1 MKAGSLTQK
10 KALLKKK
17 RPCFQ
22 VNVSS
27 LTLALAGSLL
37 VPLMPAQAQSASP
50 TSADQ
55 NTQEL
60 LRQQARERALREQQE
75 SAPDV
80 RLERPVQVAPD
91 RIPHDEAPC
100 FPIKE
105 IRLEGEDA
113 HQFHWALKAAD
124 PAHDPA
130 TGQCLG
136 TIGINVVLKR
146 VQNAIVARGFV
157 TTRVL
162 AAPQDLTQGLLTL
175 TLVPGRI
182 RAIRFVEGTDSRA
195 TVWNA
200 LPAQPGDLLNLRD
213 IEQGLE
219 NFKHV
224 PTAEADIQIAPTEGD
239 NARPGESDLLI
250 RWMQSRR
257 FRANLSLDDSGSA
270 ATGELQAGAT
280 LSWDHL
286 LRANDLFYV
295 NLGHDVFN
303 HEDQGTRS
311 WTLHYDAPLG
321 YWLLGATASGYEYRQ
336 TVAGDSQS
344 YVYSGS
350 SHNAELRVSR
360 LLFRNATTK
369 FGTYGRGWYRDSDNF
384 IDDTEVLV
392 QRRRMAGWEVGFT
405 HRQFF
410 GAATVDTNVTL
421 RHGTGAWGALAAPEE
436 AFGEGTSR
444 FKLITAD
451 AQLSVP
457 FQWGQQRLRYT
468 GAWRA
473 QWNRTPLVPQ
483 DRFAIGGRYTVRG
496 FDGEASLSGERGWL
510 WRNDLGLT
518 LGGGQELYVG
528 ADVGHVRGPSTRGQ
542 LGHRLAGA
550 VIGLRGGAGRMYW
563 DVFVGAPLDAPDG
576 FPTAYTTTGFNL
588 SWSY

>member
-1 MKAGSLTQK
+1 MGTEG
-10 KALLKKK
+10 
-17 RPCFQ
+17 
-22 VNVSS
+22 VN
-27 LTLALAGSLL
+27 T
-37 VPLMPAQAQSASP
+37 
-50 TSADQ
+50 
-55 NTQEL
+55 
-60 LRQQARERALREQQE
+60 
-75 SAPDV
+75 
-80 RLERPVQVAPD
+80 
-91 RIPHDEAPC
+91 
-100 FPIKE
+100 
-105 IRLEGEDA
+105 
-113 HQFHWALKAAD
+113 
-124 PAHDPA
+124 
-130 TGQCLG
+130 
-136 TIGINVVLKR
+136 VLKR

-162 AAPQDLTQGLLTL
+162 AAPQDLKRGVLTL

-182 RAIRFVEGTDSRA
+182 RTIRFAPDTDARA
-195 TVWNA
+195 TAWNA
-200 LPAQPGDLLNLRD
+200 VPADAGDLLNLRD

-219 NFKHV
+219 NFKRV

-250 RWMQSRR
+250 RWMQPRR

-286 LRANDLFYV
+286 LRANDLFYL

-303 HEDQGTRS
+303 HEGQGTRS
-311 WTLHYDAPLG
+311 WTVHYDVPLG
-321 YWLLGATASGYEYRQ
+321 YWLLGATASGYEYHQ
-336 TVAGDSQS
+336 SVAGDSQS

-369 FGTYGRGWYRDSDNF
+369 FGVYGRGWYRDSDNF

-392 QRRRMAGWEVGFT
+392 QRRRMAGWEVGLT
-405 HRQFF
+405 HRQFI
-410 GAATVDTNVTL
+410 GTATLDANVAV
-421 RHGTGAWGALAAPEE
+421 RHGTGAFDALQAPEQ

-444 FKLITAD
+444 SKLITAD

-457 FQWGQQRLRYT
+457 FQWGEQRLRYT
-468 GAWRA
+468 GTWRA

-528 ADVGHVRGPSTRGQ
+528 ADIGHVGGPSAQRQ

-550 VIGLRGGAGRMYW
+550 VIGLRGGAGRAYW
-563 DVFVGAPLDAPDG
+563 DVFVGAPINQPDG

-588 SWSY
+588 GWTY